1 MEEEKNINT
10 EQKKQD
16 EQNNDINIEE
26 NPDDKEITEKEIK
39 EIIDYMSTWTIEKY
53 EKDHEI
59 REALQLLKNKM
70 IKDEKEK
77 EIMMEELR
85 KKENIAQAT
94 DINKEDVKEEQI
106 TFKEDEKITAD
117 NKINDNKNNE
127 EVFKDN
133 LDEDQKKLLE
143 KTWNKS
149 TKPEFGEKIIN
160 EKGDK
165 EIIIPN
171 DKDKKTKKKVCIY
184 FFIFNYRS
192 KQLATIVQLLNLY

>member
-1 MEEEKNINT
+1 
-10 EQKKQD
+10 
-16 EQNNDINIEE
+16 
-26 NPDDKEITEKEIK
+26 
-39 EIIDYMSTWTIEKY
+39 MSTWTIEKY

-94 DINKEDVKEEQI
+94 DINKEDEKEKQI

-133 LDEDQKKLLE
+133 LDDDQKKLLE

-171 DKDKKTKKKVCIY
+171 DKDKKTRKKVCIY